1 MIGKIIDL
9 SMTISEGLSGT
20 ISEVKIIQEMTRQW
34 SGRHFKEP
42 CVGWESRS
50 ILISEHCGTHVDA
63 PYHYVPN
70 TKTIDQ
76 VPLSYFVGDAVL
88 VDLRNIQRAGEP
100 IKKGD
105 LIAFCKGN
113 DLEIRKGDLVILFS
127 ELDAKGL
134 TDEAVDWLVERE
146 IKGVGTNISV
156 EEERVEEGQVVRTA
170 HVNFLSRGI
179 SIYEGLVN
187 LEKIEKN
194 RFTFIGLPLKIHNGT
209 GSPVR
214 AIALVPDE

>member
-9 SMTISEGLSGT
+9 SMAIEEGLSGT
-20 ISEVKIIQEMTRQW
+20 ISEVKVIQEMTRQW
-34 SGRHFKEP
+34 SGRRFKEP

-63 PYHYVPN
+63 PYHYIPN

-100 IKKGD
+100 ITKGD
-105 LIAFCKGN
+105 LVAFCEGN
-113 DLEIRKGDLVILFS
+113 DTEIRKGDIVILFS
-127 ELDAKGL
+127 ELNAKGL
-134 TDEAVDWLVERE
+134 ADEAVDWLVERE
-146 IKGVGTNISV
+146 VKGVGTNISV
-156 EEERVEEGQVVRTA
+156 EEERVEEGLVVRTA

-187 LEKIEKN
+187 LEKIGKN

>member
-9 SMTISEGLSGT
+9 SMTIEEGLSGT
-20 ISEVKIIQEMTRQW
+20 ISEVKVIQEMTRQW

-88 VDLRNIQRAGEP
+88 VDLRNIQRAGKP
-100 IKKGD
+100 ITKGD
-105 LIAFCKGN
+105 LVAFCEGN
-113 DLEIRKGDLVILFS
+113 DLDIRKGDIVILFS
-127 ELDAKGL
+127 ETDAKGL

-156 EEERVEEGQVVRTA
+156 EEERVEEGRVVRTA

-187 LEKIEKN
+187 LEKIGKN
-194 RFTFIGLPLKIHNGT
+194 RFTFIGLPLKIRSGT

-214 AIALVPDE
+214 AIALVQDE